1 MVDDQDIK
9 CMSNVLELY
18 YHNLHKADEIWQ
30 KKDEKE
36 EKLKNLLGAKG
47 ISYGSIGNGC
57 SCSFPCNS
65 NEKNLI
71 LQIVGYQKEA
81 EEYERNALIYD
92 VVNNINYRLQHISD
106 RNKDVTY
113 YVFQE
118 KQSQEFIMKEF
129 NLKNKN
135 YIYKLINKAIKAMLE
150 VKI

>member
-1 MVDDQDIK
+1 MVDEQDIK

-18 YHNLHKADEIWQ
+18 YHNLRKADAVWQ

-36 EKLKNLLGAKG
+36 QKLKNLLGAKG
-47 ISYGSIGNGC
+47 INYGSIGNGC
-57 SCSFPCNS
+57 SCSFPCSS

-92 VVNNINYRLQHISD
+92 VVNNINYRLQHISN
-106 RNKDVTY
+106 RNKDVIY

-118 KQSQEFIMKEF
+118 KQSQEFIIKKF